1 MERPFTAGHPFQEP
15 HTGVSDCLRR
25 NLGLID
31 KSKVKYP
38 PSAYPLRRL
47 SPAVDFKFQY
57 KNMSVVSHQLF
68 DTHNV
73 LVFKIP
79 PGEVSLRRWETK
91 GDNVVWRGSLRLLEV
106 EEDDNDGNSKKEPY
120 QLLRLKLELYRK
132 DLAEGL
138 VDNLTEGGNESIWAE
153 AWYNPFRELSIDCS
167 VANDGED
174 SIQMVPE
181 SSKYYRVVL
190 QLPRSGYHPF
200 SIKRTST
207 KQSVLQVALGLKFE
221 DSFNAMSFSES
232 IGIYRRRFK
241 AYQEK
246 YLYDQHLSRLQHK
259 IVNDLTISEKELR
272 ENTPASDDDDFGNF
286 VGSSYD

>member
-1 MERPFTAGHPFQEP
+1 MERPFTAGHPSQEP
-15 HTGVSDCLRR
+15 HTSLSDCLLR
-25 NLGLID
+25 NLGLIQEIYI
-31 KSKVKYP
+31 KYP
-38 PSAYPLRRL
+38 PSAYFLRGL
-47 SPAVDFKFQY
+47 SPAVDPEIQY
-57 KNMSVVSHQLF
+57 KNMSIVSHLILNLL
-68 DTHNV
+68 NV

-91 GDNVVWRGSLRLLEV
+91 GENVVWRGKLRLLEV
-106 EEDDNDGNSKKEPY
+106 EEDDNDENSKKEPY

-132 DLAEGL
+132 DPAEGL
-138 VDNLTEGGNESIWAE
+138 VDNLTEGGNEGIWAE
-153 AWYNPFRELSIDCS
+153 AWYNPFRELGIDCS

-181 SSKYYRVVL
+181 SAKYYRVVL

-200 SIKRTST
+200 LVKRASN
-207 KQSVLQVALGLKFE
+207 KQSVLQVALGMKFQ
-221 DSFNAMSFSES
+221 DSFDAMTFAEG

-246 YLYDQHLSRLQHK
+246 YLYDKHLSRLQHK

-286 VGSSYD
+286 VSSSYD